1 MAILPSYY
9 VSRDRGSGPAGLYT
23 VEALIK
29 QAATLDRP
37 GRVREVAALVGVGVV
52 ADRAGQR
59 DQPGP
64 GQCGTEEAP
73 VPDGE

>member
-37 GRVREVAALVGVGVV
+37 GRVREVAALV